1 MADTPDIPD
10 IPDISDAPDKPDDTP
25 APARAFDELYRD
37 EARRVILTIAADD
50 MAAGAS
56 AEAQAQQYAEKG
68 KPDFVLAYLLDSAI
82 PDERKR
88 ELYAT
93 AHEQRALYIEQRAH
107 EFDRRFHRPFPLL
120 ATEAANDRVM
130 ARRIRAGM
138 PPGKG
143 RGRQIP
149 LI

>member
-1 MADTPDIPD
+1 MADDSPSALP
-10 IPDISDAPDKPDDTP
+10 
-25 APARAFDELYRD
+25 AFDALYRSQ
-37 EARRVILTIAADD
+37 ARQAILDIVADD
-50 MAAGAS
+50 LRSGVS
-56 AEAQAQQYAEKG
+56 AEVQAGLYAEKG
-68 KPDFVLAYLLDSAI
+68 KPDFVLAYLLDSSV

-88 ELYAT
+88 ELYAI
-93 AHEQRALYIEQRAH
+93 AHERRAIYIQQRAH
-107 EFDRRFHRPFPLL
+107 EFDRRFHRAFPLL
-120 ATEAANDRVM
+120 ETEAANDRVM

>member
-1 MADTPDIPD
+1 MAD
-10 IPDISDAPDKPDDTP
+10 KPRDTP
-25 APARAFDELYRD
+25 ELPESLAPFDDLYRD
-37 EARRVILTIAADD
+37 EARQAILTIAEGERV
-50 MAAGAS
+50 AGAS
-56 AEAQAQQYAEKG
+56 AEAQAQRYSEKG
-68 KPDFVLAYLLDSAI
+68 KPDFVLAYLLGSAI

-88 ELYAT
+88 ELYAA

>member
-1 MADTPDIPD
+1 MPDNTPEPL
-10 IPDISDAPDKPDDTP
+10 S
-25 APARAFDELYRD
+25 AFDTLYRS
-37 EARRVILTIAADD
+37 EARQAILDIVARELAT
-50 MAAGAS
+50 GAS
-56 AEAQAQQYAEKG
+56 AEDRAEHYTEKG
-68 KPDFVLAYLLDSAI
+68 KPDFVLAYLLDSPL

-93 AHEQRALYIEQRAH
+93 AHERRAVYIEQRAR
-107 EFDRRFHRPFPLL
+107 EFDRRFHRAFPLL
-120 ATEAANDRVM
+120 DTEAANDRAT

-138 PPGKG
+138 PPSKG

>member
-1 MADTPDIPD
+1 MNGADEAH
-10 IPDISDAPDKPDDTP
+10 DAPETLPPFDD
-25 APARAFDELYRD
+25 LYRG
-37 EARRVILTIAADD
+37 EARRAILTIVADD
-50 MAAGAS
+50 LAGGAS
-56 AEAQAQQYAEKG
+56 AEAQAQRYAEKG
-68 KPDFVLAYLLDSAI
+68 KPDFVLAYLLGSAI

-88 ELYAT
+88 DLYAN
-93 AHEQRALYIEQRAH
+93 AHEQRAVYIEQRAR

>member
-1 MADTPDIPD
+1 MAD
-10 IPDISDAPDKPDDTP
+10 DAADTLP
-25 APARAFDELYRD
+25 AFDELYRV
-37 EARRVILTIAADD
+37 EARQAILDIVANELAS
-50 MAAGAS
+50 GAS
-56 AEAQAQQYAEKG
+56 AEEQAQHYSEKG
-68 KPDFVLAYLLDSAI
+68 KPDFVLAYLLGSTI

-93 AHEQRALYIEQRAH
+93 AHEQRANYIEQRAR

-120 ATEAANDRVM
+120 ATEAANDRMM

-138 PPGKG
+138 PPSKG

>member
-1 MADTPDIPD
+1 MADGANGPNGPHDMPETLPP
-10 IPDISDAPDKPDDTP
+10 
-25 APARAFDELYRD
+25 FDNLYRS
-37 EARRVILTIAADD
+37 EARRAILTIVADD
-50 MAAGAS
+50 LAGGAS
-56 AEAQAQQYAEKG
+56 AEAQAQRYAEKG
-68 KPDFVLAYLLDSAI
+68 KPDFVLAYLLGSAI

-88 ELYAT
+88 DLYAN
-93 AHEQRALYIEQRAH
+93 AHEQRAVYIEQRAR

-149 LI
+149 LV

>member
-1 MADTPDIPD
+1 MAD
-10 IPDISDAPDKPDDTP
+10 KPNDTP
-25 APARAFDELYRD
+25 ELPESHAAFDDLYRD
-37 EARRVILTIAADD
+37 EARQAILTIAAGEL
-50 MAAGAS
+50 AAGAS
-56 AEAQAQQYAEKG
+56 AEALAQQYAEKG
-68 KPDFVLAYLLDSAI
+68 KPDFVLAYLLGSDI

-138 PPGKG
+138 PPGRG

>member
-1 MADTPDIPD
+1 MVNGA
-10 IPDISDAPDKPDDTP
+10 
-25 APARAFDELYRD
+25 D
-37 EARRVILTIAADD
+37 EARDAPEKLPPFDDLYRGEARQAILTIAADD
-50 MAAGAS
+50 LAGGAA
-56 AEAQAQQYAEKG
+56 AEAQAQRYAEKG
-68 KPDFVLAYLLDSAI
+68 KPDFVLAYLLGSAI

-88 ELYAT
+88 DLYAN
-93 AHEQRALYIEQRAH
+93 AHEQRAMYIEQRAR

>member
-1 MADTPDIPD
+1 MAGT
-10 IPDISDAPDKPDDTP
+10 PDDTP
-25 APARAFDELYRD
+25 ELPESLAAFDDLYRD
-37 EARRVILTIAADD
+37 EARQAILTIAAGEL
-50 MAAGAS
+50 AAGAS
-56 AEAQAQQYAEKG
+56 AETLARRYAEKG
-68 KPDFVLAYLLDSAI
+68 KPDFVLAYLLGSAI